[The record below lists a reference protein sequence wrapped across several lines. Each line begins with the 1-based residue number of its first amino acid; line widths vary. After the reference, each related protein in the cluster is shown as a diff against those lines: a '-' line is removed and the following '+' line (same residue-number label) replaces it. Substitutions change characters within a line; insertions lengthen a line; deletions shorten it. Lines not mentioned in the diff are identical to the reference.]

1 MKDWI
6 HFKDER
12 EKARQYR
19 EKMTKSAIMVQAWW
33 RGMLVRRQLGPYK
46 VAKKK
51 GGKDDKKKKW
61 WCKAFIVENK
71 TIVITKNDLISVKYS
86 VC

>member
-46 VAKKK
+46 VAKRREERTIRRRN
-51 GGKDDKKKKW
+51 DD
-61 WCKAFIVENK
+61 
-71 TIVITKNDLISVKYS
+71 VKPS
-86 VC
+86 LLRIKLLLLLKMI